1 MEKSLNAYIRE
12 QFQLKEVDI
21 RTYSPLALAYIGDG
35 VFDLIIRSVV
45 VDGGNIGVNRMH
57 QRTSH
62 IVKAQ
67 TQSKMAEKLQ
77 AFFTEEERNI
87 YRRGKNANASTRAKN
102 ATLADY
108 YRATG
113 LEAVF
118 GYLYLNDRFDRIL
131 FLVQEGIAQIKE
143 RI

>member
-102 ATLADY
+102 ATLAERQDWK
-108 YRATG
+108 
-113 LEAVF
+113 LC
-118 GYLYLNDRFDRIL
+118 L
-131 FLVQEGIAQIKE
+131 GICI
-143 RI
+143 

>member
-108 YRATG
+108 HMATG

>member
-87 YRRGKNANASTRAKN
+87 YRRGKNANDSTRAKN

-108 YRATG
+108 HRATG

>member
-21 RTYSPLALAYIGDG
+21 RTYSLLALAYIGDG

-108 YRATG
+108 HRATG

>member
-67 TQSKMAEKLQ
+67 TQS
-77 AFFTEEERNI
+77 NI

-108 YRATG
+108 HRATG

>member
-57 QRTSH
+57 

-108 YRATG
+108 HRATG